1 LPLKE
6 SGFFYIKKM
15 TLTEILNL
23 IHTLLEKDTDYPTS
37 SDEDYLLR
45 LELLK
50 DAVMIWEYDNEN
62 GTLWNELYTTLQDS
76 DVLLLG
82 EKVTVAGQSSYDCP
96 SDFVFP
102 SSYVKIGTGDTTV
115 YYKRIDPK
123 EAPNY
128 DNSGVNVYYIRG
140 NKKVGF
146 TINLLGTIPSTNG
159 LAIDYDY
166 YKSAFQPTTGT
177 DVLEMADPQFSVYWV
192 LAELVKDDDPGLST
206 QYQQVSLNKLDAM
219 RMRNNQQSYGQDNLI
234 FDPIGGFGK

>member
-1 LPLKE
+1 
-6 SGFFYIKKM
+6 M
-15 TLTEILNL
+15 TLTEILKL

-50 DAVMIWEYDNEN
+50 DAIMVWEYDNEN
-62 GTLWNELYTTLQDS
+62 GTLWNELFTTLQDS
-76 DVLLLG
+76 DVLLGG
-82 EKVTVAGQSSYDCP
+82 EKLTVAGQSSYDCP

-128 DNSGVNVYYIRG
+128 ANSGLHVYYVRG
-140 NKKVGF
+140 NKKTGF
-146 TINLLGTIPSTNG
+146 KIYLLDTPEAG
-159 LAIDYDY
+159 LPIDYDY

-192 LAELVKDDDPGLST
+192 LAELVKDDDPGLAG
-206 QYQQVSLNKLDAM
+206 QYQQVALNKLDAM

-234 FDPIGGFGK
+234 FDSIGGFGK